1 MWLIFRAHTLML
13 MLTLILPALAPAA
26 DSSVIVEKL
35 VKDNTVFA
43 IELYKKLCS
52 ETGNISIS
60 PYSIS
65 ASLAMACAGARGDT
79 QKQMTETLGFSVQ
92 PKSVQPAFESLRLML
107 DKLEGKGGVSL
118 NVANSLW
125 TQKGYDISP
134 EYKDLLKTYFGA
146 SLISLDYKS
155 QTGEAI
161 KTINDWV
168 DARTQGRI
176 KDIITSDTI
185 NPNTKMVLTN
195 AICFKGD
202 WKETF
207 DDDLTEDFKFFISSD
222 NSTEIQMMKHT
233 GMFKYA
239 DIESIQILEIPYAGN
254 ELSMIA
260 ILPKDTEGIRA
271 LERNLSSENLNVW
284 KAKMVSTK
292 VLAHIP
298 RFSILSSFDLSDALV
313 SMGMIDAFSSRDAN
327 FNGIAPTNNDPL
339 FLSTVI
345 HKAFIEVN
353 EEGTQASAATSM
365 VATDEVSLNDAQ
377 IPVFQA
383 DHPFIFLIQENQTG
397 SILFMGRVAEPT
409 KAQKT
414 NAQENINSSDKKN
427 SHNGRINSKPL
438 Q

>member
-13 MLTLILPALAPAA
+13 MLILILPALAPAA
-26 DSSVIVEKL
+26 DSPVIVEKL

-65 ASLAMACAGARGDT
+65 ASLAMACAGARGNT
-79 QKQMTETLGFSVQ
+79 QKQMTETLRFSVE
-92 PKSVQPAFESLRLML
+92 PKNVQPAFESLRLIL
-107 DKLEGKGGVSL
+107 DKLEGNGGVSL

-125 TQKGYDISP
+125 PQKGYDIFP
-134 EYKDLLKTYFGA
+134 EYKDLLKTYYGA
-146 SLISLDYKS
+146 STISLDYKS
-155 QTGEAI
+155 QPGEAI
-161 KTINDWV
+161 KTINEWV
-168 DARTQGRI
+168 EGRTQGRI
-176 KDIITSDTI
+176 KDIITPDAI

-202 WKETF
+202 WEEKF
-207 DDDLTEDFKFFISSD
+207 DDDLTEDSKFFISSD

-239 DIESIQILEIPYAGN
+239 DIESLQILEIPYAGN

-271 LERNLSSENLNVW
+271 LERNISSENLNIW
-284 KAKMVSTK
+284 KAKMGSTK

-298 RFSILSSFDLSDALV
+298 RFKILSSFDLSDALV
-313 SMGMIDAFSSRDAN
+313 SMGMIDAFNSRDAN
-327 FNGIAPTNNDPL
+327 FNGIAPRNDDPL

-345 HKAFIEVN
+345 HKAFVEVN

-365 VATDEVSLNDAQ
+365 IATDEISLNDAQ

-397 SILFMGRVAEPT
+397 SILFMGRVSEPT

-414 NAQENINSSDKKN
+414 NAQKNINSSDKKN
-427 SHNGRINSKPL
+427 SHNGRLNPKPR

>member
-1 MWLIFRAHTLML
+1 
-13 MLTLILPALAPAA
+13 MLTLILPALARAA
-26 DSSVIVEKL
+26 DSSVILEKL

-52 ETGNISIS
+52 ETGNIAIS

-79 QKQMTETLGFSVQ
+79 QKQMTETLRFSVE

-134 EYKDLLKTYFGA
+134 EYKDLLKKYFGA

-168 DARTQGRI
+168 DAKTKGRI
-176 KDIITSDTI
+176 KDVITPDSI

-195 AICFKGD
+195 GIYFKGD
-202 WKETF
+202 WEEKF
-207 DDDLTEDFKFFISSD
+207 DYDLTEDSNFFISSD
-222 NSTEIQMMKHT
+222 DSIEIQMMKHT
-233 GMFKYA
+233 GVFKYA
-239 DIESIQILEIPYAGN
+239 KIESLQILEIPYADN

-260 ILPKDTEGIRA
+260 ILPKDTEGIGA
-271 LERNLSSENLNVW
+271 LERNLSSENLNIW
-284 KAKMVSTK
+284 KSKMGSTK

-298 RFSILSSFDLSDALV
+298 RFKILSSFDLSDALV
-313 SMGMIDAFSSRDAN
+313 SMGMIDAFNSRDAN
-327 FNGIAPTNNDPL
+327 FNGIAPRNDDPL
-339 FLSTVI
+339 FLSTLI
-345 HKAFIEVN
+345 HKAFVEVN
-353 EEGTQASAATSM
+353 EEGTQASAATS
-365 VATDEVSLNDAQ
+365 VIATDEISLNDTQ
-377 IPVFQA
+377 IPVFRA

-397 SILFMGRVAEPT
+397 SILFMGRVSEPN

-414 NAQENINSSDKKN
+414 NAQKNINSSDKKN
-427 SHNGRINSKPL
+427 SHNGRLNPKPR